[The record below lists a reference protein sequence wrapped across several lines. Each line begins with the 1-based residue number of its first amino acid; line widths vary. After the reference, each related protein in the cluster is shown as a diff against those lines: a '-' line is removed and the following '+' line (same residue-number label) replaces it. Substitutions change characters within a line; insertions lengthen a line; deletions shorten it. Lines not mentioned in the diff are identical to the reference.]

1 MMESNAF
8 GDYLRH
14 LRMSRSPAI
23 TQEALAK
30 KIGRGKMTISQ
41 FEQGKN
47 SPPQGELL
55 LKLITAL
62 SLSAEEEM
70 KLIFLSAKTR
80 KEIPV
85 DIEDYFFANPEIYAA
100 IRADMKSGTKFD
112 WHSVATR
119 EDVL

>member
-1 MMESNAF
+1 MMESNTF
-8 GDYLRH
+8 GDYLRY
-14 LRMSRSPAI
+14 LRMSRSPII

-55 LKLITAL
+55 LKLVSAL
-62 SLSAEEEM
+62 SLSSEEET

-100 IRADMKSGTKFD
+100 IRADMKSDAKFD
-112 WHSVATR
+112 WNSVTKQG
-119 EDVL
+119 DVK